1 MADIFALRDSG
12 LNAFLF
18 SEVGMEPNGT
28 SLTILSLLA
37 RLGKD
42 PWVEAAAWARKPKA
56 AAARLLSDSISQMP
70 PNQQASANAHL
81 TALRLVD
88 LLPARD
94 LAGGASNSLTGSPIT
109 MSQERLLVVALIVVF
124 LAFTLWQALGPKP
137 ATNGTRTDAPVT
149 ALAK

>member
-88 LLPARD
+88 LL
-94 LAGGASNSLTGSPIT
+94 LTGSPIT